1 MLNTKAVFERLNLG
15 TSGLDA
21 IQVVRKEID
30 QAADPLAKS
39 NELINTIVGVDR
51 KYGNL
56 IFARMV
62 AMAVADNAFKAN
74 HEIGDVEEFLNQ
86 AEARINALMADP
98 NNRFMF
104 VEAESDRRN
113 VEPTEMKSI
122 EGVEMKVA
130 VKANGKIKKGGK
142 EILAHELY
150 KKHVLE
156 AATAATNQEFIAVL
170 MKQLQMS
177 KAGATTYAYN
187 CKKKLGEPAGGI
199 VKAKKG
205 RKAKAV

>member
-1 MLNTKAVFERLNLG
+1 MLNTKAVFERLELG
-15 TSGLDA
+15 TSGLQALQA
-21 IQVVRKEID
+21 IRTKID
-30 QAADPLAKS
+30 EAIDPVAKA
-39 NELINTIVGVDR
+39 NELINTMIGINRSYDE
-51 KYGNL
+51 KK
-56 IFARMV
+56 FARLV
-62 AMAVADNAFKAN
+62 AMAVADNAFKSN
-74 HEIGDVEEFLNQ
+74 HEIADVEEFLSG
-86 AEARINALMADP
+86 AEDRVRKLMSDP
-98 NNRFMF
+98 NMQFLF
-104 VEAESDRRN
+104 VESPKTTTTVD
-113 VEPTEMKSI
+113 VEMKTV
-122 EGVEMKVA
+122 EGTDMKVA

-142 EILAHELY
+142 EVLALELY

-156 AATAATNQEFIAVL
+156 ASTAATNQEFIAVL